1 MREMG
6 SLPGLTAQML
16 RPSPA
21 LREAHFWCIFPE
33 EVDAALLK
41 SYEKFLSPEEQE
53 DMTKVRTEKMQTGR
67 LLARTLVR
75 TTLARYAC
83 GHVDPASLM
92 FKKNGFGKPQVIWP
106 KLNTKGEL
114 WRPPNLSFNL
124 SHTDSL
130 IACGVSLDSAIGI
143 DVEEKNRKLTSN
155 LIKFARGRFSSK
167 EADWL
172 QSFADSDEQHQQFMR
187 LWTLKEA
194 YVKAVGKG
202 ISGVPFKDF
211 SFHLK
216 ASPVAH
222 ELLRKVTQ
230 LPVDPQAKSIILD
243 LAGQALERERPAS
256 SWQFLLFQP
265 GPAHVASICIEDR
278 LHDTAEEKMH
288 YKVQTW
294 KTVPLISDQHLS
306 EGAIG
311 LGVSNDYSHQT

>member
-1 MREMG
+1 
-6 SLPGLTAQML
+6 
-16 RPSPA
+16 
-21 LREAHFWCIFPE
+21 
-33 EVDAALLK
+33 
-41 SYEKFLSPEEQE
+41 
-53 DMTKVRTEKMQTGR
+53 
-67 LLARTLVR
+67 
-75 TTLARYAC
+75 
-83 GHVDPASLM
+83 
-92 FKKNGFGKPQVIWP
+92 
-106 KLNTKGEL
+106 
-114 WRPPNLSFNL
+114 
-124 SHTDSL
+124 
-130 IACGVSLDSAIGI
+130 
-143 DVEEKNRKLTSN
+143 
-155 LIKFARGRFSSK
+155 
-167 EADWL
+167 
-172 QSFADSDEQHQQFMR
+172 MR

-243 LAGQALERERPAS
+243 LAGQALERERPAL

-278 LHDTAEEKMH
+278 LHDTAEEQMH